1 MSIHFNL
8 IFLHMSILFSNFAV
22 EIKPY
27 RITDKRVTM
36 KRIIHDY
43 TKPAEAESLLYSAQ
57 RLIANDCIQDAE
69 KRILEARE
77 ILQQYLSQDNEIE
90 EDDL

>member
-1 MSIHFNL
+1 
-8 IFLHMSILFSNFAV
+8 MSILFSNFAV
-22 EIKPY
+22 QIKPY
-27 RITDKRVTM
+27 RITDKRETM